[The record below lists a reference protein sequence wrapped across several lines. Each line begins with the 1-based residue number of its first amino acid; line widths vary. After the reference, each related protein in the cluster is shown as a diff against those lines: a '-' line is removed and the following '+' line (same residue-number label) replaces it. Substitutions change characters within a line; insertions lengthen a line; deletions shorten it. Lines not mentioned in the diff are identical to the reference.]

1 MLNRHTS
8 CTIAIV
14 WKRLACLLVC
24 LYVCLSVCLSVCLP
38 AFSPVCSSVRLSVCQ
53 SVTTVPAL
61 PSAPVGRLSVCPSVR
76 LSVCPSVPL
85 SVSYDCFDC
94 IEFCPSVTTVS
105 TVPSVPAAFLSV
117 RPSVRSVPAVP
128 SVRAG
133 SISQAFASAARPVGS
148 GSFGPVGISGRTA
161 AASQLNLAPLL
172 SAPPACL
179 RQYCRQKL
187 AVRLNR
193 DPKFPFSDARLPCPV
208 VTTLY
213 EQS

>member
-1 MLNRHTS
+1 MLNRNTS
-8 CTIAIV
+8 YTIAIV
-14 WKRLACLLVC
+14 LEEACLYARLSVR
-24 LYVCLSVCLSVCLP
+24 LPICLSVCLSVCLP
-38 AFSPVCSSVRLSVCQ
+38 AFTPVCS

-61 PSAPVGRLSVCPSVR
+61 PSVR
-76 LSVCPSVPL
+76 LSVCPSVRLFVCSSVRL
-85 SVSYDCFDC
+85 SVCSSCRLSV
-94 IEFCPSVTTVS
+94 CPSVTTVS

-133 SISQAFASAARPVGS
+133 SISQAFTGAARPVGS

-193 DPKFPFSDARLPCPV
+193 DPKFPFSDVRLLCPV
-208 VTTLY
+208 VITLY